1 MFKQYI
7 NLNWKDAKYSP
18 PPQSC
23 LSSLF
28 LLYSL
33 KFCGLVCGGSKPDIY
48 STKLTCV
55 KNDISRYVDELL
67 NTAFL
72 RGGHVAQQWQVYC
85 RFRFLKTFFRLIT
98 GLSQESVTA
107 EAALSNYSSQHW
119 KIKWPEWNLAVQI
132 SYLGWLWQ
140 WQTANSSTNPEGF
153 PNRW

>member
-1 MFKQYI
+1 MERTQNI
-7 NLNWKDAKYSP
+7 P
-18 PPQSC
+18 PHPS
-23 LSSLF
+23 
-28 LLYSL
+28 
-33 KFCGLVCGGSKPDIY
+33 LVCLHSSCCIPWNFVFWYVVEASLTSI

-107 EAALSNYSSQHW
+107 EATLSNYSSQHW